1 MNRETVFAIG
11 KLPWFVIVPD
21 RVCRLFTFSRF
32 ENSRNFEIEN
42 LTVSFA
48 AVSYTIDNDSMRSII
63 NGVQN
68 AIVAYTKAVS
78 LGSLQFS
85 STRGARI
92 HLEINNFGGDTS
104 MNFPWKQL
112 HLFLSGAL
120 DLNGISQTM
129 SALLELLNI
138 AGSVGMVRSFSAQS
152 PPDPSNPGAAPG
164 L

>member
-48 AVSYTIDNDSMRSII
+48 AMSYTIDNDSMRSII

-85 STRGARI
+85 NTGRTWRRHVYELPVEATPS
-92 HLEINNFGGDTS
+92 
-104 MNFPWKQL
+104 
-112 HLFLSGAL
+112 LS
-120 DLNGISQTM
+120 QR
-129 SALLELLNI
+129 SA
-138 AGSVGMVRSFSAQS
+138 
-152 PPDPSNPGAAPG
+152 
-164 L
+164 